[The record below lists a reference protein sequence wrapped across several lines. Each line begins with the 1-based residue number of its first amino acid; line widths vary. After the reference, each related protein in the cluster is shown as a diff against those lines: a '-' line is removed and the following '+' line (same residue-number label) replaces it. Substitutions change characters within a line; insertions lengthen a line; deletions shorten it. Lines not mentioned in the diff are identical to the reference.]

1 MGNVESTITHH
12 RAGRCNTG
20 ELAKKQA
27 RRPSE
32 CKMKDANTLLG
43 CHKDIARNSMRI
55 FSFKIYTSLARCS
68 KSALSRRLTSF
79 SKMGKVRR
87 DALQS
92 KRKSDLV
99 HPVTN
104 SLDPRL

>member
-79 SKMGKVRR
+79 
-87 DALQS
+87 
-92 KRKSDLV
+92 
-99 HPVTN
+99 
-104 SLDPRL
+104 

>member
-1 MGNVESTITHH
+1 MGNVESTITRH
-12 RAGRCNTG
+12 RAGRCNAG

-27 RRPSE
+27 SRPSE
-32 CKMKDANTLLG
+32 CKMKDANTL
-43 CHKDIARNSMRI
+43 HKDIARNSMRI